1 MYGNNINLW
10 SSRAFDTSEESEQKP
25 HQQRKKI
32 RTTFWNWY
40 DEKMTFRSLVVSNN
54 ISYNSRNV
62 IYGLKHGNNHF
73 VQNSYRLHMF
83 HVRAIANALYNA
95 IHSEMIAWIVVHD
108 TRRHRRSFPLFQ
120 FSCLFLSRQCMDV
133 GRTDEKNMSKLENF
147 YEKKNVPPSQKSTCL
162 FNTKQSQWIPPI
174 PNLCYEK
181 W

>member
-1 MYGNNINLW
+1 MP
-10 SSRAFDTSEESEQKP
+10 SEESEQKP

>member
-10 SSRAFDTSEESEQKP
+10 SSRAFDACQAKKVNKNRINSG
-25 HQQRKKI
+25 KKI

-40 DEKMTFRSLVVSNN
+40 DEKMTFRS
-54 ISYNSRNV
+54 RNV

-73 VQNSYRLHMF
+73 AQNSYRLHMF